1 MKLSKKIVILFM
13 TISLVTVTLY
23 MISMG
28 FVSKYL
34 YSGEVTRIS
43 GIASGCINRVNGEVS
58 KVIGKGN
65 DYTSLLSSADTYNE
79 KLNETNAL
87 EELGIINKF
96 RNDNIDFKVVLDSN
110 FNEKEKFE
118 SKDLSDRSK
127 SEYSI
132 LLNKIKTIIKEKKD
146 VKKGYITGKEGLY
159 IFSYNK
165 KYNSSDYVVIID
177 SFDDGFIENVS
188 KDMNRNVA
196 LLKEID
202 ATGEVEDSKLN
213 SGENIKLVT
222 NETDVNAYYKIECVD
237 GENYYIKVSEPLV
250 VKESHKLNMFI
261 ISVIFISINII
272 INLILIVLMK
282 NIVVKRVERISE
294 GINRI
299 KEHKDLKERLEL
311 DNSSDEISKLTSD
324 INEMFDAL
332 ETSNNL
338 FMENEEKSIKLLEG
352 LDNGYAYF
360 GEIMDEEG
368 NVVDANLLDVNASM
382 SRILNI
388 PKKNLYRMT
397 FKEIFFDKI
406 NDEEFIRDILSSGKR
421 DGETL
426 SKNCIALGNNNWA
439 SIAVYPIENHHFAML
454 LTDITENRR
463 NEDEMRYLGN
473 YDVLTGL
480 QNRYSLYNYMAQLK
494 EDGEVFSIFFI
505 DLDNFKS
512 LNDSLGHNSGDEVLC
527 QAAFTLQNLG
537 QDIEVGR
544 LGGDEF
550 LLVKKG
556 ELSKTDAENLGN
568 KILRKL
574 NKTFEYKNFNYEL
587 KASIGASSFPNHTT
601 DIETLIR
608 YADIAMYKSKNSGGN
623 NIEVFNE
630 EMLEDILIEGL
641 LKKAIDNKE
650 FVVNFQP
657 IYSVNKKKIIGAEAL
672 VRWVRDGRVIY
683 PDKFIHIA
691 KRTGDIYEID
701 NYVLREACIFC
712 KEKRKEGFKD
722 FQVSV
727 NASYRFLKQHK
738 FIDKLKN
745 VLEEVGLEPDGLKL
759 EITED
764 EVLDDAKR
772 ILELLKEIKALG
784 VLIALDDFGVGYSSF
799 SYIKILPIDT
809 IKIDRSLLSKI
820 ENDRKTV
827 AIIETLIKLAHTL
840 ELDVI
845 AEGVEMQDQLEL
857 LKSLNCDKIQGYFIS
872 KPIDREE
879 FENLLEKHN

>member
-87 EELGIINKF
+87 EALGIINKF

-127 SEYSI
+127 
-132 LLNKIKTIIKEKKD
+132 
-146 VKKGYITGKEGLY
+146 
-159 IFSYNK
+159 
-165 KYNSSDYVVIID
+165 
-177 SFDDGFIENVS
+177 
-188 KDMNRNVA
+188 
-196 LLKEID
+196 
-202 ATGEVEDSKLN
+202 
-213 SGENIKLVT
+213 
-222 NETDVNAYYKIECVD
+222 
-237 GENYYIKVSEPLV
+237 
-250 VKESHKLNMFI
+250 
-261 ISVIFISINII
+261 
-272 INLILIVLMK
+272 
-282 NIVVKRVERISE
+282 
-294 GINRI
+294 
-299 KEHKDLKERLEL
+299 
-311 DNSSDEISKLTSD
+311 
-324 INEMFDAL
+324 
-332 ETSNNL
+332 
-338 FMENEEKSIKLLEG
+338 
-352 LDNGYAYF
+352 
-360 GEIMDEEG
+360 
-368 NVVDANLLDVNASM
+368 
-382 SRILNI
+382 
-388 PKKNLYRMT
+388 
-397 FKEIFFDKI
+397 
-406 NDEEFIRDILSSGKR
+406 
-421 DGETL
+421 
-426 SKNCIALGNNNWA
+426 
-439 SIAVYPIENHHFAML
+439 
-454 LTDITENRR
+454 
-463 NEDEMRYLGN
+463 
-473 YDVLTGL
+473 
-480 QNRYSLYNYMAQLK
+480 
-494 EDGEVFSIFFI
+494 
-505 DLDNFKS
+505 
-512 LNDSLGHNSGDEVLC
+512 
-527 QAAFTLQNLG
+527 
-537 QDIEVGR
+537 
-544 LGGDEF
+544 
-550 LLVKKG
+550 
-556 ELSKTDAENLGN
+556 
-568 KILRKL
+568 
-574 NKTFEYKNFNYEL
+574 
-587 KASIGASSFPNHTT
+587 
-601 DIETLIR
+601 
-608 YADIAMYKSKNSGGN
+608 
-623 NIEVFNE
+623 
-630 EMLEDILIEGL
+630 IEGL

-772 ILELLKEIKALG
+772 IVELLKEIKALG

-809 IKIDRSLLSKI
+809 IKIDRSLL
-820 ENDRKTV
+820 
-827 AIIETLIKLAHTL
+827 
-840 ELDVI
+840 
-845 AEGVEMQDQLEL
+845 
-857 LKSLNCDKIQGYFIS
+857 
-872 KPIDREE
+872 
-879 FENLLEKHN
+879 